1 MPVEGRGLGSRAAL
15 EGGQDMGTGESLA
28 ASRSVQRLRKALH
41 AKAKESPGFRFYSLC
56 DKVWRADVLAAAWQ
70 EVRRN
75 GGAGGVDGETVA
87 DIETDGVSRWLGEL
101 AWDLKAGT
109 YRPDAVRR
117 VLIPKKRRG
126 GYRPLGIPCI
136 RDRVAQTAAMLV
148 LSPIIEADLPAE
160 QYAYRP
166 GRSAL
171 DAVNQVHRLVNT
183 GHREAVDADLSDYF
197 GQIPHAELLKSVAR
211 RVSDGRMLGWVK
223 AWLEMAVEED
233 DGKGGT
239 RRTNRARR
247 KRKGTPQG
255 SPISPLLS
263 NLYMR
268 RFILGWRVLGYARR
282 FKAHIVNYADDFVVL
297 GQAPSAT
304 MRTAVESLMQRLK
317 LTVNAEKTRCC
328 RLPEEPIEFL
338 GYRIGRNYRRDTGR
352 AYIGTRPSQAS
363 VRSICR
369 RISELTARQHRAQEP
384 EVVVGRLNRLITGW
398 ANYFCLGQVS
408 PAYAAVDRQATRRL
422 RQWLSRKH
430 KVGSENFVQFPDKRL
445 WKEYNLTYLAPRTA
459 TFPWAKA

>member
-239 RRTNRARR
+239 RRTNQARW

-268 RFILGWRVLGYARR
+268 RFILGWRESV
-282 FKAHIVNYADDFVVL
+282 H
-297 GQAPSAT
+297 APFHTGLEGAGLCPAIQGT
-304 MRTAVESLMQRLK
+304 HRQL
-317 LTVNAEKTRCC
+317 C
-328 RLPEEPIEFL
+328 R
-338 GYRIGRNYRRDTGR
+338 
-352 AYIGTRPSQAS
+352 
-363 VRSICR
+363 
-369 RISELTARQHRAQEP
+369 
-384 EVVVGRLNRLITGW
+384 
-398 ANYFCLGQVS
+398 
-408 PAYAAVDRQATRRL
+408 
-422 RQWLSRKH
+422 
-430 KVGSENFVQFPDKRL
+430 
-445 WKEYNLTYLAPRTA
+445 
-459 TFPWAKA
+459 